1 MSDEQKGESKENQIL
16 EQYRAYQGLR
26 EEYSA
31 EVANHL
37 TSKNLERH
45 GVAVTPSG
53 VEAWHTINQAATQGR
68 LDLPAEQAAAEGRAE
83 QAAEQI
89 MAGLGRGVSFVSHAE
104 ASGSEEF
111 IDDEEDALDIEE
123 EMDSLGDIFGYE
135 NDEDNEEAAY
145 DHILKMS
152 ERAD

>member
-1 MSDEQKGESKENQIL
+1 MSDEKKGESKENQIL

-37 TSKNLERH
+37 TSKSLERH
-45 GVAVTPSG
+45 GVTVGPNG
-53 VEAWHTINQAATQGR
+53 VEAWHKINQAATQGHM
-68 LDLPAEQAAAEGRAE
+68 DIPAEQAAAEGRA
-83 QAAEQI
+83 QRAAEQI
-89 MAGLGRGVSFVSHAE
+89 VGGFGGGSSFGSQPEAGSDHAL
-104 ASGSEEF
+104 
-111 IDDEEDALDIEE
+111 IDDEEDTVDIEE